1 MRVAILFPITG
12 IAGAPLARAVPA
24 DLAVYGVCG
33 DLLSVVVGA
42 PSSLAIRRAAY
53 LLAGL
58 ELRRLEALLAITAT
72 PFMHTGVVVPRQS
85 RFRNWCRVPYRVP
98 ANGLFP
104 DHITGENAGVLNR
117 GQHRSRGYPKSGCWR
132 PRNKVESLPPSASN
146 CSAIHP
152 SGDKLLRCGALRLL
166 RIRRFLLWQLPHLG
180 LRALAMLRGYQ
191 QADGLSRRPRLSPH
205 SRRLSHSLPEPR
217 SG

>member
-72 PFMHTGVVVPRQS
+72 PFMHTGVVVPCQS

-117 GQHRSRGYPKSGCWR
+117 GQQKAMDAIYEEVKCRTVAGYLDPIDVQGIGR
-132 PRNKVESLPPSASN
+132 
-146 CSAIHP
+146 IH
-152 SGDKLLRCGALRLL
+152 
-166 RIRRFLLWQLPHLG
+166 WNN
-180 LRALAMLRGYQ
+180 
-191 QADGLSRRPRLSPH
+191 
-205 SRRLSHSLPEPR
+205 
-217 SG
+217 